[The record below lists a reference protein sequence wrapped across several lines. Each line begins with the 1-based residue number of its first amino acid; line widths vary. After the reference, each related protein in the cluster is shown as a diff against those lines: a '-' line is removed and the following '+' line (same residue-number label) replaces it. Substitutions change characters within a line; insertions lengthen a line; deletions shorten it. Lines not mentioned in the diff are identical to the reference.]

1 MGRKPEGVADGV
13 SERGEREA
21 VRRAAME
28 ARARGRKRD
37 YMRQWRADPL
47 HRQNERV
54 RRQHFYFRRKL
65 RRANRPPFMG
75 IRGEQLCGICGLRR
89 PVEIIERLRVSETAP
104 TGFVR
109 VLIPYCGH
117 C

>member
-1 MGRKPEGVADGV
+1 MGRKPEEVAQGTT
-13 SERGEREA
+13 ERDEEA
-21 VRRAAME
+21 MRRAAL
-28 ARARGRKRD
+28 ASAGARGRKRD
-37 YMRQWRADPL
+37 YMRQWRADPQ

-54 RRQHFYFRRKL
+54 RRQHFYFKRKL
-65 RRANRPPFMG
+65 RRANRPPYMG
-75 IRGEQLCGICGLRR
+75 MSGQQLCGICGVRR
-89 PVEIIERLRVSETAP
+89 PVEIIERLRVSEADP

>member
-1 MGRKPEGVADGV
+1 MGQKPEEVAGKIR
-13 SERGEREA
+13 EQGEEA
-21 VRRAAME
+21 MRRAE
-28 ARARGRKRD
+28 FEEARGRKRD
-37 YMRQWRADPL
+37 YMRQWRSDPQ

-65 RRANRPPFMG
+65 RRAQRPRYVGM
-75 IRGEQLCGICGLRR
+75 RGQRLCGICGVRR
-89 PVEIIERLRVSETAP
+89 PVEIIERLRVSEVDP
-104 TGFVR
+104 SGFVR